1 MQDKIMKIEYD
12 TTNIDIDSLCTKYG
26 VVKNSLEW
34 YTPPSAAP
42 TLQVDPIILDI
53 NNFKED
59 AVKWAKGKL
68 ADDQIALELSTKEV
82 RDLVSI
88 IDTIGTSLTKANQS
102 DAPVQVNVLVQNL
115 MAAADDC

>member
-26 VVKNSLEW
+26 VVKSSLEW
-34 YTPPSAAP
+34 YTPTPPSTAP
-42 TLQVDPIILDI
+42 TIMLDI

-59 AVKWAKGKL
+59 AVKWATDKL